1 MSSYNQYLL
10 ASYLVHTS
18 HPLAFSYSPSLVPF
32 FSKWSRLNSYKK
44 KVTRQSL
51 HCIVISKCFG
61 RFHIFFLCLLLC
73 NSAMLIVVARGWPT
87 KITKVSSKS
96 SHSQPS
102 KERMECWQRGLGGKG
117 GQGVEVPPMVAI
129 WRNAWYAQSEYQEC
143 SEREGKQYTTNPRLA
158 LNATQEN
165 DTV

>member
-1 MSSYNQYLL
+1 M
-10 ASYLVHTS
+10 A
-18 HPLAFSYSPSLVPF
+18 
-32 FSKWSRLNSYKK
+32 
-44 KVTRQSL
+44 
-51 HCIVISKCFG
+51 
-61 RFHIFFLCLLLC
+61 
-73 NSAMLIVVARGWPT
+73 GWPT
-87 KITKVSSKS
+87 EVTKVPSKS

-129 WRNAWYAQSEYQEC
+129 WRNAWYARSEYQEC
-143 SEREGKQYTTNPRLA
+143 LEREGKQYTTNPMLA

>member
-1 MSSYNQYLL
+1 M
-10 ASYLVHTS
+10 A
-18 HPLAFSYSPSLVPF
+18 
-32 FSKWSRLNSYKK
+32 
-44 KVTRQSL
+44 
-51 HCIVISKCFG
+51 
-61 RFHIFFLCLLLC
+61 
-73 NSAMLIVVARGWPT
+73 GWPT
-87 KITKVSSKS
+87 EVTKVSSKS

-129 WRNAWYAQSEYQEC
+129 WRNAWYVRSEYQEC
-143 SEREGKQYTTNPRLA
+143 LEREGKQYTTNPRLA